1 MTSQIVISILV
12 AAFLGWAAASLWF
25 ARRRR
30 RLTDSLGDP
39 TAFRAG
45 SRDQASEGH
54 TEVLSVVKEM
64 DSQVRGRSLRARI
77 SAIRAALDD
86 FGGGKAGDGGSLG
99 VTVVPVSLEGFVAE
113 WVLAPDSDPDRRFL
127 YIHGGAF
134 FAGSPLSHR
143 PLTAELAKRTRAS
156 VLAIDYRLL
165 PEHPRLR
172 GILDC
177 QEAYVWML
185 THGPDG
191 EGPARRVYVGGDSAG
206 GSLTL
211 MLIAWIRDQGL
222 RQVDAALALSP
233 TTDASGISPSLRD
246 NRHTD
251 PMLGPGLGKL
261 MTLPRPLLL
270 LLVVVVARMR
280 PSNPLISPVFGD
292 LSRLPPTLIQASESE
307 MLFDDCRRYAL
318 RAKAAGSPVALQT
331 WPDMVHVWQIFVD
344 ILPEA
349 VEAFDHIAQF
359 FAKHGAAEH
368 TETPRRAAHG

>member
-1 MTSQIVISILV
+1 MAWQIVISILV
-12 AAFLGWAAASLWF
+12 AAFLGWVASKLWL

-30 RLTDSLGDP
+30 LMLASLGDP
-39 TAFRAG
+39 TAFRTG
-45 SRDQASEGH
+45 SRDHASAGH
-54 TEVLSVVKEM
+54 QEVLSVVKEM
-64 DSQVRGRSLRARI
+64 DSEVRHGSIRARI
-77 SAIRAALDD
+77 SAIRAALDG
-86 FGGGKAGDGGSLG
+86 FGGGEARDGESLG
-99 VTVVPVSLEGFVAE
+99 VRLVPVSLDGFAAE
-113 WVLAPDSDPDRRFL
+113 WVLAPDADPDRRFL

-156 VLAIDYRLL
+156 VLAIDYRLI

-191 EGPARRVYVGGDSAG
+191 ESPARHAYVGGDSAG
-206 GSLTL
+206 GNLAL

-233 TTDASGISPSLRD
+233 TTDAGGMSPSLHD
-246 NRHTD
+246 NRPTD

-292 LSRLPPTLIQASESE
+292 LSGLPPTLIQASESE
-307 MLFDDCRRYAL
+307 MLLDDCRRYTL
-318 RAKAAGSPVALQT
+318 KAKAAGSPVALQT
-331 WPDMVHVWQIFVD
+331 WPDMVHVWQIFGD

-349 VEAFDHIAQF
+349 GEAFDHIAEF
-359 FAKHGAAEH
+359 FARHGAAEH
-368 TETPRRAAHG
+368 AETPRRAAHG